1 MNGNLIKNF
10 REKVLSL
17 KEKVS
22 DKDFFASVQCHAYL
36 QNLAEAITKKYNHN
50 IKLHITWG
58 EPEGVIAYATDRNEL
73 FLNVNNPFFNDS
85 DGRVNKLIILKGLIL
100 HECGH
105 LLFTDFHLKNSAI
118 KVFSD
123 NRRLFPEPKC
133 EEYQKWM
140 SDAVQF
146 SDSELHDWIQIWKHL
161 ENAIED
167 GFIES
172 MILKKVPGDG
182 QCLYPLRN
190 KQKEEFKSIK
200 AYRNDGLDNPSILF
214 NCILSLAKYST
225 IKMDADDKNDEAI
238 KELLKNYNLIQEAVH
253 TQKSYDRMKLI
264 NTVFCKLYRYMK
276 EEKEKEES
284 SQNQSNDSESSDT
297 TSSSGEKSP
306 QNDKDE
312 SSNSPDE
319 NHDNS
324 SNNSTE
330 SDSDS
335 PDPEQDAES
344 NDSESSDT
352 TSSSGEKS
360 PQNDKDESSNSPD
373 ENCDNSSGDSS
384 ESDSDSSD
392 PEQNAGTN
400 DNNSLP
406 SPGNLLSN
414 VTDTTIK
421 DDLDTNAGSV
431 LNDSNI
437 SENEVP
443 DNLTNNQ
450 DKLSQMQK
458 EEQNTAQ
465 IPSPSDMRETDSIT
479 ESIAKDR
486 VSDEIEKELAE
497 KRANEAKSFDYTGYN
512 KGIRTNLVRKE
523 PTPNAERIYN
533 SDMQDIGFLSKKM
546 VNEIRNKIKDQQQ
559 GGKINGLYQ
568 GRYLDQH
575 SLSRFDCRCL
585 CKNDLPEDIPD
596 MAIGVLLDM
605 SGSMN
610 CDDKYVYARRTA
622 LLLYEFGRQL
632 NVPIMVYAHNSYGST
647 NDMYDLA
654 DFDSVDGKDR
664 YRICDVTSGGGN
676 RDGMA
681 LRFCSDKLSKR
692 KEQNKFMFVISDGLP
707 SAYNSRQDGNNDIKG
722 VLMDYSK
729 KNVKYVAVGLGSDQ
743 KQIEEL
749 YTQDL
754 SSKVA
759 AKFLQCEDPKELPV
773 TVVRVIK
780 QLIKIK

>member
-22 DKDFFASVQCHAYL
+22 DKDFFSSVQCHAYL
-36 QNLAEAITKKYNHN
+36 QNLAEAITKQYGHN
-50 IKLHITWG
+50 IKLRLAWG
-58 EPEGVIAYATDRNEL
+58 EPEGAIAYATDRNEL

-146 SDSELHDWIQIWKHL
+146 SDFELHDWIQIWKHL

-238 KELLKNYNLIQEAVH
+238 KELLKSYNLIQEAVH

-276 EEKEKEES
+276 EEKEKKES
-284 SQNQSNDSESSDT
+284 SQNQSNESESSDT

-312 SSNSPDE
+312 PSISP
-319 NHDNS
+319 N
-324 SNNSTE
+324 
-330 SDSDS
+330 
-335 PDPEQDAES
+335 
-344 NDSESSDT
+344 
-352 TSSSGEKS
+352 
-360 PQNDKDESSNSPD
+360 

-384 ESDSDSSD
+384 ESDSDSPD

-421 DDLDTNAGSV
+421 DNLDTNAGSV

-497 KRANEAKSFDYTGYN
+497 KRVNEAKSFDYTGYN

-647 NDMYDLA
+647 NYMYDLA

-664 YRICDVTSGGGN
+664 YRICDVTPGGGN

>member
-22 DKDFFASVQCHAYL
+22 DKDFFSSAQCHAYL
-36 QNLAEAITKKYNHN
+36 QNLAEAITKQYNHN
-50 IKLHITWG
+50 MKLHLAWG
-58 EPEGVIAYATDRNEL
+58 DPEGAIAYATDRNEL

-214 NCILSLAKYST
+214 NCILSLAKYGT
-225 IKMDADDKNDEAI
+225 VKMDADDKNDEAI

-306 QNDKDE
+306 QNDNDE

-319 NHDNS
+319 NQDNS

-335 PDPEQDAES
+335 PDPEQDAGS
-344 NDSESSDT
+344 NE
-352 TSSSGEKS
+352 
-360 PQNDKDESSNSPD
+360 
-373 ENCDNSSGDSS
+373 
-384 ESDSDSSD
+384 
-392 PEQNAGTN
+392 
-400 DNNSLP
+400 NNSLP
-406 SPGNLLSN
+406 SPGDLLSN
-414 VTDTTIK
+414 VTDTAIK

-437 SENEVP
+437 GENEIP

-497 KRANEAKSFDYTGYN
+497 KRADEAKNFDYTGYN
-512 KGIRTNLVRKE
+512 KGIRTNLVREE

-632 NVPIMVYAHNSYGST
+632 NVPIMVYAHDNYGST
-647 NDMYDLA
+647 NEMYDLA

-664 YRICDVTSGGGN
+664 YRICDVTPGGGN

-780 QLIKIK
+780 QLIKIR

>member
-22 DKDFFASVQCHAYL
+22 DKDFFASIQCHAYL
-36 QNLAEAITKKYNHN
+36 QNLAEAITKQYSHN
-50 IKLHITWG
+50 IKLHLTWG

-105 LLFTDFHLKNSAI
+105 LLFTDFHLMNSAI

-133 EEYQKWM
+133 EEYKNWM
-140 SDAVQF
+140 ADAVQF
-146 SDSELHDWIQIWKHL
+146 SDSELHDWVQIWKHL

-172 MILKKVPGDG
+172 MVLKKVPGDG

-214 NCILSLAKYST
+214 NCILSLAKYGT
-225 IKMDADDKNDEAI
+225 VKMDADDKNDEAI
-238 KELLKNYNLIQEAVH
+238 KELLKSYNLIQEAVH

-276 EEKEKEES
+276 EEKEKKKEES
-284 SQNQSNDSESSDT
+284 SQNQSNESESSDT

-312 SSNSPDE
+312 PSNSP
-319 NHDNS
+319 N
-324 SNNSTE
+324 
-330 SDSDS
+330 
-335 PDPEQDAES
+335 
-344 NDSESSDT
+344 
-352 TSSSGEKS
+352 
-360 PQNDKDESSNSPD
+360 

-384 ESDSDSSD
+384 ESDSDSPD
-392 PEQNAGTN
+392 PEQDAGTN

-414 VTDTTIK
+414 VTDTALK

-497 KRANEAKSFDYTGYN
+497 KRADEAKNFDYTGYN
-512 KGIRTNLVRKE
+512 EGIRTNLVREE

-605 SGSMN
+605 SGSMY

-664 YRICDVTSGGGN
+664 YRICDVTPGGGN

>member
-22 DKDFFASVQCHAYL
+22 DKDFFSSVQCHAYL
-36 QNLAEAITKKYNHN
+36 QNLAEAITKQYNHN
-50 IKLHITWG
+50 IKLHLAWG
-58 EPEGVIAYATDRNEL
+58 DPEGAIAYATDRNEL

-214 NCILSLAKYST
+214 NCILSLAKYGT
-225 IKMDADDKNDEAI
+225 VKMDADDKNDEAI

-284 SQNQSNDSESSDT
+284 SQNQSNESESSDT
-297 TSSSGEKSP
+297 TSSGGEKSP

-312 SSNSPDE
+312 PSISP
-319 NHDNS
+319 N
-324 SNNSTE
+324 
-330 SDSDS
+330 
-335 PDPEQDAES
+335 
-344 NDSESSDT
+344 
-352 TSSSGEKS
+352 
-360 PQNDKDESSNSPD
+360 

-414 VTDTTIK
+414 VTDTAIK

-664 YRICDVTSGGGN
+664 YRICDVTPGGGN

>member
-22 DKDFFASVQCHAYL
+22 DKDFFSSVQCHAYL
-36 QNLAEAITKKYNHN
+36 QNLAEAITKQYNHN
-50 IKLHITWG
+50 IKLHLAWG
-58 EPEGVIAYATDRNEL
+58 DPEGAIAYATDRNEL

-214 NCILSLAKYST
+214 NCILSLAKYGT
-225 IKMDADDKNDEAI
+225 VKMDADDKNDEAI

-306 QNDKDE
+306 QNDNDE

-319 NHDNS
+319 NQDNS

-335 PDPEQDAES
+335 PDPEQDAGS
-344 NDSESSDT
+344 NE
-352 TSSSGEKS
+352 
-360 PQNDKDESSNSPD
+360 
-373 ENCDNSSGDSS
+373 
-384 ESDSDSSD
+384 
-392 PEQNAGTN
+392 
-400 DNNSLP
+400 NNSLP
-406 SPGNLLSN
+406 SPGDLLSN
-414 VTDTTIK
+414 VTDTAIK

-437 SENEVP
+437 DENEIP

-497 KRANEAKSFDYTGYN
+497 KRADEAKNFDYTGYN
-512 KGIRTNLVRKE
+512 KGIRTNLVREE

-632 NVPIMVYAHNSYGST
+632 NVPIMVYAHDNYGST
-647 NDMYDLA
+647 NEMYDLA

-664 YRICDVTSGGGN
+664 YRICDVTPGGGN

-780 QLIKIK
+780 QLIKIR

>member
-22 DKDFFASVQCHAYL
+22 DKDFFSSVQCHAYL
-36 QNLAEAITKKYNHN
+36 QNLAEAITKQYNHH
-50 IKLHITWG
+50 IKLHLAWD
-58 EPEGVIAYATDRNEL
+58 EPEGAIAYATDRNEL

-214 NCILSLAKYST
+214 NCILSLAKYGT
-225 IKMDADDKNDEAI
+225 VKMDADDKNDEAI

-312 SSNSPDE
+312 SSNSP
-319 NHDNS
+319 N
-324 SNNSTE
+324 
-330 SDSDS
+330 
-335 PDPEQDAES
+335 
-344 NDSESSDT
+344 
-352 TSSSGEKS
+352 
-360 PQNDKDESSNSPD
+360 

-610 CDDKYVYARRTA
+610 CDDKYVYTRRTA

-647 NDMYDLA
+647 NYMYDLA

-664 YRICDVTSGGGN
+664 YRICDVTPGGGN

-692 KEQNKFMFVISDGLP
+692 KEQNNFMFVISDGLP
-707 SAYNSRQDGNNDIKG
+707 SAYNSRQDANNDIKG

>member
-36 QNLAEAITKKYNHN
+36 QNLAEAITKQYSHN
-50 IKLHITWG
+50 IKLHLTWG

-73 FLNVNNPFFNDS
+73 FLNINNPFFNNS

-105 LLFTDFHLKNSAI
+105 LLFTDFHLMNSAI

-133 EEYQKWM
+133 EEYKNWM
-140 SDAVQF
+140 ADAVQF

-214 NCILSLAKYST
+214 NCILSLAKYGT
-225 IKMDADDKNDEAI
+225 VKIDADDKNDEAI
-238 KELLKNYNLIQEAVH
+238 KELLKSYNLIQEAVH

-284 SQNQSNDSESSDT
+284 SQNQSNESESSDT

-306 QNDKDE
+306 QNDKDG
-312 SSNSPDE
+312 SSNFKNE
-319 NHDNS
+319 NRDNS
-324 SNNSTE
+324 SDDSSE

-335 PDPEQDAES
+335 PDPKQD
-344 NDSESSDT
+344 
-352 TSSSGEKS
+352 
-360 PQNDKDESSNSPD
+360 
-373 ENCDNSSGDSS
+373 
-384 ESDSDSSD
+384 
-392 PEQNAGTN
+392 AGTN

-414 VTDTTIK
+414 VTDTAIK

-497 KRANEAKSFDYTGYN
+497 KRADEAKSFDYTGYN
-512 KGIRTNLVRKE
+512 KGIRTNLVREE
-523 PTPNAERIYN
+523 PTPNAEHIYN

-605 SGSMN
+605 SRSMYR
-610 CDDKYVYARRTA
+610 DDKYVYARRTA

-632 NVPIMVYAHNSYGST
+632 NVPIMVYAHDNYGST
-647 NDMYDLA
+647 NNMYDLA

-664 YRICDVTSGGGN
+664 YRICDVTPGGWN

>member
-1 MNGNLIKNF
+1 MNGNLIKDF

-22 DKDFFASVQCHAYL
+22 DKDFFSSGQCHAYL
-36 QNLAEAITKKYNHN
+36 QNLAEAITKQYNHN
-50 IKLHITWG
+50 IKLHLAWG
-58 EPEGVIAYATDRNEL
+58 DPEGAIAYATDRNEL

-335 PDPEQDAES
+335 PDPEQ
-344 NDSESSDT
+344 
-352 TSSSGEKS
+352 
-360 PQNDKDESSNSPD
+360 
-373 ENCDNSSGDSS
+373 
-384 ESDSDSSD
+384 
-392 PEQNAGTN
+392 NAGSN
-400 DNNSLP
+400 ENNSLP

-414 VTDTTIK
+414 VTDTSIK

-437 SENEVP
+437 GENEIP

-497 KRANEAKSFDYTGYN
+497 KRADEAKNFDYTGYN
-512 KGIRTNLVRKE
+512 KGIRTNLVREE

-632 NVPIMVYAHNSYGST
+632 NVPIMVYAHDNYGST
-647 NDMYDLA
+647 NEMYDLA

-664 YRICDVTSGGGN
+664 YRICDVTPGGGN

-780 QLIKIK
+780 QLIKIR

>member
-36 QNLAEAITKKYNHN
+36 QNLAEAITKQYSHN
-50 IKLHITWG
+50 IKMHLTWG

-73 FLNVNNPFFNDS
+73 FLNINNPFFNDS

-105 LLFTDFHLKNSAI
+105 LLFTDFHLMNSAI

-133 EEYQKWM
+133 EEYKNWM
-140 SDAVQF
+140 ADAVQF

-214 NCILSLAKYST
+214 NCILSLAKYGT
-225 IKMDADDKNDEAI
+225 VKMDADDKNDEAI
-238 KELLKNYNLIQEAVH
+238 KELLKSYNLIQEAVH

-284 SQNQSNDSESSDT
+284 SQNQSNESESSDT

-306 QNDKDE
+306 QNDKDG
-312 SSNSPDE
+312 SSNSKNE
-319 NHDNS
+319 NRDNS
-324 SNNSTE
+324 S
-330 SDSDS
+330 D
-335 PDPEQDAES
+335 
-344 NDSESSDT
+344 
-352 TSSSGEKS
+352 
-360 PQNDKDESSNSPD
+360 
-373 ENCDNSSGDSS
+373 DSS
-384 ESDSDSSD
+384 ESDSDSHD
-392 PEQNAGTN
+392 PEQDAGTN

-414 VTDTTIK
+414 VTDTAIK

-497 KRANEAKSFDYTGYN
+497 KRADEAKNFDYTRYN
-512 KGIRTNLVRKE
+512 KGIRTNLVREE

-605 SGSMN
+605 SGSMYR
-610 CDDKYVYARRTA
+610 DDKYVYARRTA

-632 NVPIMVYAHNSYGST
+632 NVPIMVYAHDNYGST
-647 NDMYDLA
+647 NNMYDLA
-654 DFDSVDGKDR
+654 DFDSIDGKDR
-664 YRICDVTSGGGN
+664 YRICDVTPGGGN

-780 QLIKIK
+780 QLSQQLGNR

>member
-22 DKDFFASVQCHAYL
+22 DKDFFSSVQCHAYL
-36 QNLAEAITKKYNHN
+36 QNLAEAITKQYNHN
-50 IKLHITWG
+50 IKLHLAWG
-58 EPEGVIAYATDRNEL
+58 DPEGAIAYATDRNEL

-335 PDPEQDAES
+335 PDPEQDAGS
-344 NDSESSDT
+344 NE
-352 TSSSGEKS
+352 
-360 PQNDKDESSNSPD
+360 
-373 ENCDNSSGDSS
+373 
-384 ESDSDSSD
+384 
-392 PEQNAGTN
+392 
-400 DNNSLP
+400 NNSLP

-414 VTDTTIK
+414 VTDTAIK

-437 SENEVP
+437 GENEIP

-512 KGIRTNLVRKE
+512 KGIRTNLVREE

-632 NVPIMVYAHNSYGST
+632 NVPIMVYAHDNYGST
-647 NDMYDLA
+647 NEMYDLA

-664 YRICDVTSGGGN
+664 YRICDVTPGGGN

>member
-22 DKDFFASVQCHAYL
+22 DKDFFSSVQCHAYL
-36 QNLAEAITKKYNHN
+36 QNLAEAITKQYGHN
-50 IKLHITWG
+50 IKLRLAWG
-58 EPEGVIAYATDRNEL
+58 EPESAIAYATDRNEL

-146 SDSELHDWIQIWKHL
+146 SDFELHDWIQIWKHL

-238 KELLKNYNLIQEAVH
+238 KELLKSYNLIQEAVH

-276 EEKEKEES
+276 EEKEKKES
-284 SQNQSNDSESSDT
+284 SQNQSNESESSDT

-312 SSNSPDE
+312 PSISP
-319 NHDNS
+319 N
-324 SNNSTE
+324 
-330 SDSDS
+330 
-335 PDPEQDAES
+335 
-344 NDSESSDT
+344 
-352 TSSSGEKS
+352 
-360 PQNDKDESSNSPD
+360 

-384 ESDSDSSD
+384 ESDSDSPD

-400 DNNSLP
+400 DNNSFP

-421 DDLDTNAGSV
+421 DNLDTNAGSV

-497 KRANEAKSFDYTGYN
+497 KRVNEAKSFDYTGYN

-647 NDMYDLA
+647 NYMYDLA

-664 YRICDVTSGGGN
+664 YRICDVTPGGGN

>member
-22 DKDFFASVQCHAYL
+22 DKDFFSSVQCHAYL
-36 QNLAEAITKKYNHN
+36 QNLAEAITKQYNHN
-50 IKLHITWG
+50 IKLHLAWG
-58 EPEGVIAYATDRNEL
+58 DPEGAIAYATDRNEL

-335 PDPEQDAES
+335 PDPEQDAGS
-344 NDSESSDT
+344 NE
-352 TSSSGEKS
+352 
-360 PQNDKDESSNSPD
+360 
-373 ENCDNSSGDSS
+373 
-384 ESDSDSSD
+384 
-392 PEQNAGTN
+392 
-400 DNNSLP
+400 NNSLP

-414 VTDTTIK
+414 VTDTAIK

-437 SENEVP
+437 GENEIP

-512 KGIRTNLVRKE
+512 KGIRTNLVREE

-632 NVPIMVYAHNSYGST
+632 NVPIMVYAHDNYGST
-647 NDMYDLA
+647 NEMYDLA

-664 YRICDVTSGGGN
+664 YRICDVTPGGGN

-780 QLIKIK
+780 QLIKIR

>member
-22 DKDFFASVQCHAYL
+22 DKDFFSSVQCHAYL
-36 QNLAEAITKKYNHN
+36 QNLAEAITKQYGHN
-50 IKLHITWG
+50 IKLRLAWG
-58 EPEGVIAYATDRNEL
+58 EPEGAIAYATDRNEL

-276 EEKEKEES
+276 EEKEKKES
-284 SQNQSNDSESSDT
+284 SQNQSNESESSDT

-312 SSNSPDE
+312 PSISP
-319 NHDNS
+319 N
-324 SNNSTE
+324 
-330 SDSDS
+330 
-335 PDPEQDAES
+335 
-344 NDSESSDT
+344 
-352 TSSSGEKS
+352 
-360 PQNDKDESSNSPD
+360 

-384 ESDSDSSD
+384 ESDSDSPD

-400 DNNSLP
+400 DNNSFP

-421 DDLDTNAGSV
+421 DNLDTNAGSV

-497 KRANEAKSFDYTGYN
+497 KRVNEAKSFDYTGYN

-647 NDMYDLA
+647 NYMYDLA

-664 YRICDVTSGGGN
+664 YRICDVTPGGGN

>member
-1 MNGNLIKNF
+1 MNGNLIKIF

-22 DKDFFASVQCHAYL
+22 DKDFFSSVQCHAYL
-36 QNLAEAITKKYNHN
+36 QNLAEAITKQYNHN
-50 IKLHITWG
+50 IKLHLAWG
-58 EPEGVIAYATDRNEL
+58 EPEGAIAYATDRNEL

-312 SSNSPDE
+312 SSNSP
-319 NHDNS
+319 N
-324 SNNSTE
+324 
-330 SDSDS
+330 
-335 PDPEQDAES
+335 
-344 NDSESSDT
+344 
-352 TSSSGEKS
+352 
-360 PQNDKDESSNSPD
+360 

-384 ESDSDSSD
+384 ESDSDSPD

-421 DDLDTNAGSV
+421 DNLDTNAGSV

-497 KRANEAKSFDYTGYN
+497 KRVNEAKSFDYTGYN

-647 NDMYDLA
+647 NYMYDLA

-664 YRICDVTSGGGN
+664 YRICDVTPGGGN

-749 YTQDL
+749 YTQEL

>member
-22 DKDFFASVQCHAYL
+22 DKDFFSSVQCHAYL
-36 QNLAEAITKKYNHN
+36 QNLAEAITKQYNHN
-50 IKLHITWG
+50 IKLHLAWG
-58 EPEGVIAYATDRNEL
+58 EPEGAIAYATDRNEL

-133 EEYQKWM
+133 EEYQKWI

-284 SQNQSNDSESSDT
+284 SQNQ
-297 TSSSGEKSP
+297 
-306 QNDKDE
+306 
-312 SSNSPDE
+312 
-319 NHDNS
+319 
-324 SNNSTE
+324 
-330 SDSDS
+330 
-335 PDPEQDAES
+335 S

-664 YRICDVTSGGGN
+664 YRICDVTPGGGN

>member
-36 QNLAEAITKKYNHN
+36 QNLAEAITKQYSHN
-50 IKLHITWG
+50 IKLHLTWG
-58 EPEGVIAYATDRNEL
+58 ESEGVIAYATDRNEL

-200 AYRNDGLDNPSILF
+200 SYRNDGLDNPSILF
-214 NCILSLAKYST
+214 NCILSLAKYGT
-225 IKMDADDKNDEAI
+225 VKMDADDKNDEAI

-335 PDPEQDAES
+335 PDPEQDAGS
-344 NDSESSDT
+344 NE
-352 TSSSGEKS
+352 
-360 PQNDKDESSNSPD
+360 
-373 ENCDNSSGDSS
+373 
-384 ESDSDSSD
+384 
-392 PEQNAGTN
+392 
-400 DNNSLP
+400 NNSLP

-437 SENEVP
+437 GENEVP

-632 NVPIMVYAHNSYGST
+632 NVPIMVYAHDNYGST
-647 NDMYDLA
+647 NEMYDLA

-664 YRICDVTSGGGN
+664 YRICDVTPGGGN

>member
-22 DKDFFASVQCHAYL
+22 DKDFFSSVQCHAYL
-36 QNLAEAITKKYNHN
+36 QNLAEAITKQYGHN
-50 IKLHITWG
+50 IKLRLAWG
-58 EPEGVIAYATDRNEL
+58 EPEGAIAYATDRNEL

-146 SDSELHDWIQIWKHL
+146 SDFELHDWIQIWKHL

-238 KELLKNYNLIQEAVH
+238 KELLKSYNLIQEAVH

-276 EEKEKEES
+276 EEKEKKES
-284 SQNQSNDSESSDT
+284 SQNQSNESESSDT

-312 SSNSPDE
+312 PSISP
-319 NHDNS
+319 N
-324 SNNSTE
+324 
-330 SDSDS
+330 
-335 PDPEQDAES
+335 
-344 NDSESSDT
+344 
-352 TSSSGEKS
+352 
-360 PQNDKDESSNSPD
+360 

-384 ESDSDSSD
+384 ESDSDSPD

-400 DNNSLP
+400 DNNSFP

-421 DDLDTNAGSV
+421 DNLDTNAGSV

-497 KRANEAKSFDYTGYN
+497 KRVNEAKSFDYTGYN

-647 NDMYDLA
+647 NYMYDLA

-664 YRICDVTSGGGN
+664 YRICDVTPGGGN

>member
-1 MNGNLIKNF
+1 MNGNLIKDF

-22 DKDFFASVQCHAYL
+22 DKDFFSSGQCHAYL
-36 QNLAEAITKKYNHN
+36 QNLAEAITKQYNHN
-50 IKLHITWG
+50 IKLHLAWG
-58 EPEGVIAYATDRNEL
+58 DPEGAIAYATDRNEL
-73 FLNVNNPFFNDS
+73 FLNVNNLFFNDS

-264 NTVFCKLYRYMK
+264 NTAFCKLYRYMK

-306 QNDKDE
+306 QNDNDE

-319 NHDNS
+319 NQDNS

-335 PDPEQDAES
+335 PDPEQDAGS
-344 NDSESSDT
+344 NE
-352 TSSSGEKS
+352 
-360 PQNDKDESSNSPD
+360 
-373 ENCDNSSGDSS
+373 
-384 ESDSDSSD
+384 
-392 PEQNAGTN
+392 
-400 DNNSLP
+400 NNSLP
-406 SPGNLLSN
+406 SPGDLLSN
-414 VTDTTIK
+414 VTDTAIK

-437 SENEVP
+437 GENEIP

-497 KRANEAKSFDYTGYN
+497 KRADEAKNFDYTGYN
-512 KGIRTNLVRKE
+512 KGIRTNLVREE

-632 NVPIMVYAHNSYGST
+632 NVPIMVYAHDNYGST
-647 NDMYDLA
+647 NEMYDLA

-664 YRICDVTSGGGN
+664 YRICDVTPGGGN

>member
-22 DKDFFASVQCHAYL
+22 DKDFFSSVQCHAYL
-36 QNLAEAITKKYNHN
+36 QNLAEAITKQYNHN
-50 IKLHITWG
+50 IKLHLAWG
-58 EPEGVIAYATDRNEL
+58 DPEGAIAYATDRNEL

-335 PDPEQDAES
+335 PDPEQDAGS
-344 NDSESSDT
+344 NE
-352 TSSSGEKS
+352 
-360 PQNDKDESSNSPD
+360 
-373 ENCDNSSGDSS
+373 
-384 ESDSDSSD
+384 
-392 PEQNAGTN
+392 
-400 DNNSLP
+400 NNSLP

-414 VTDTTIK
+414 VTDTAIK

-437 SENEVP
+437 GENEIP
-443 DNLTNNQ
+443 YNLTNNQ

-512 KGIRTNLVRKE
+512 KGIRTNLVREE
-523 PTPNAERIYN
+523 PTPNAERVYN

-632 NVPIMVYAHNSYGST
+632 NVPIMVYAHDNYGST
-647 NDMYDLA
+647 NEMYDLA

-664 YRICDVTSGGGN
+664 YRICDVTPSGGN

-780 QLIKIK
+780 QLIKIR